1 MINLSRIPLA
11 AVPLIGGLSLASLA
25 TAAEAGAVSPTPPV
39 ITVNPN
45 NVMVNTD
52 TMVKGV
58 HFAPGRTLH
67 LVECSQTMWVVP
79 QSPCDSDNSKTVTT
93 NSSGKFRTKMKVEAC
108 PSSGQPPGLSET
120 CYIGAEKFGVDTGQL
135 QPYAS
140 ITVTFP

>member
-11 AVPLIGGLSLASLA
+11 AVPLLGGLGLASLV
-25 TAAEAGAVSPTPPV
+25 TAPDAVAVSPTPPI

-52 TMVKGV
+52 TVVKGV

-79 QSPCDSDNSKTVTT
+79 QNPCDTDNSKTVTT
-93 NSSGKFRTKMKVEAC
+93 NSFGRFRTKMKVEAC
-108 PSSGQPPGLSET
+108 PSGAQPPGLSQT
-120 CYIGAEKFGVDTGQL
+120 CYIGAEKFSVDTGQL
-135 QPYAS
+135 QPNAS
-140 ITVTFP
+140 IIVTFP